1 MKFEVLQRGARL
13 FYTRGLAKEFG
24 YELQIEL
31 DLLTALRC
39 GEKAARNI
47 FVRIIEELRNSEILP
62 GAAFEI
68 DFSSRNKPYSYGEIK
83 TYSKHSC
90 ILQNIG
96 SFNGENHLKI
106 EMMLIR

>member
-39 GEKAARNI
+39 GEKAARGI
-47 FVRIIEELRNSEILP
+47 FVRIIEELRNGEILP
-62 GAAFEI
+62 GVAFVI
-68 DFSSRNKPYSYGEIK
+68 DFFPRNKLYFSGEIK

-96 SFNGENHLKI
+96 NFNGENHLRI
-106 EMMLIR
+106 EMILIR

>member
-1 MKFEVLQRGARL
+1 MKFEVLQRGTRL
-13 FYTRGLAKEFG
+13 FYTHGLAKEFG

-39 GEKAARNI
+39 GEKAARSI
-47 FVRIIEELRNSEILP
+47 FERIIEELRNGEILP
-62 GAAFEI
+62 GVAFEI
-68 DFSSRNKPYSYGEIK
+68 DFSPRNTPLSSGEIK

-96 SFNGENHLKI
+96 NFNGENHLKI
-106 EMMLIR
+106 EMILIR